1 MKHILLVDDDA
12 FFRTMFAGLLPWGD
26 YGYTLLQA
34 ENGREAMN
42 MLHARNDISIV
53 FTDMSMPIMD
63 GVELLHYVSEHFPGI
78 HCVALSAYDDF
89 TYVKSSFKSGVD
101 DYLLKHTLTREQ
113 LSQILQ
119 KYADDVPHAESGTD
133 AAQRG
138 RFLFDFM
145 TGSYSSPMEF
155 EAPFAA
161 LSLPVLSKNL
171 LLGVLLADTPDGVF
185 AFCGTSNAAASR
197 LRTALSMLQ
206 NLIDR
211 TGTGV
216 AFQGPED
223 RRIYLLITSS
233 GFENLTF
240 AHQASLTLA
249 RQAEGMM
256 LRYFNLRST
265 LHCSALCRTVSVLRD
280 SYLDMMQEA
289 GQPVILDEP
298 PRGAVIPP
306 PDREMLAEG
315 LRFGTAD
322 TLGQLTASYQ
332 TGRRLRASAERF
344 IALTRQYLAIITS
357 LCADDELPVPVFPD
371 AVQLASMSDADQEEA
386 VSACLSALHRKMS
399 RRAQEK
405 YTPVVYSSL
414 CMIHQEYGNDQLS
427 LSLIS
432 NALHVNPNYLSRLFK
447 ARVGQNLSDYLNAQR
462 LRCACRYL
470 TAGELSVKEVSS
482 LCGYNSYSYF
492 FTMFKKRMGMTP
504 KEYRNE
510 ALAGRLPLSDAGKEG
525 L

>member
-12 FFRTMFAGLLPWGD
+12 FFRAMFAGLLPWGD

-34 ENGREAMN
+34 ENGREAID
-42 MLHARNDISIV
+42 MLHAHKDISIV

-63 GVELLHYVSEHFPGI
+63 GVELLHYTSEHFPGI

-89 TYVKSSFKSGVD
+89 AYVKSSFKSGVE

-119 KYADDVPHAESGTD
+119 KHADDAPQAESGTD
-133 AAQRG
+133 DAQRW

-145 TGSYSSPMEF
+145 TGNYPSPAEF

-161 LSLPVLSKNL
+161 LSLPVLSQNL

-185 AFCGTSNAAASR
+185 AFRGTSNAAASH

-223 RRIYLLITSS
+223 RRIYLIVTSP

-256 LRYFNLRST
+256 LRYFNLHST

-280 SYLDMMQEA
+280 SYLDMMHAA
-289 GQPVILDEP
+289 GQPVTLAEP
-298 PRGAVIPP
+298 QKGAVIPP
-306 PDREMLAEG
+306 PDRETLAEG

-322 TLGQLTASYQ
+322 TLGQLTAPYQ
-332 TGRRLRASAERF
+332 TGRRLRASVEDF
-344 IALTRQYLAIITS
+344 LLLTQHYLAIIS
-357 LCADDELPVPVFPD
+357 AICAEEGLNQPAFPD
-371 AVQLASMSDADQEEA
+371 AAQLAALSDAGQEEV
-386 VSACLSALHRKMS
+386 VSACLSELHRQMS
-399 RRAQEK
+399 RQAQEK

-427 LSLIS
+427 PALIS
-432 NALHVNPNYLSRLFK
+432 SALHVNPAYLSRLFK
-447 ARVGQNLSDYLNAQR
+447 ARVGQNLSDYLSTQR

-470 TAGELSVKEVSS
+470 AAGELSVKDVSS

-492 FTMFKKRMGMTP
+492 FTVFKKHMGLTP

-510 ALAGRLPLSDAGKEG
+510 ALAGRLSLSEGGKEG